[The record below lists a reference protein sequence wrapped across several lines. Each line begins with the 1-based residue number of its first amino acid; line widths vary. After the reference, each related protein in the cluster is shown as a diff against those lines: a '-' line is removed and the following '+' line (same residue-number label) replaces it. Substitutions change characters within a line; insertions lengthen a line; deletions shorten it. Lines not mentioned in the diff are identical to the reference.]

1 MDKPETL
8 RILAV
13 LRVAYPNFY
22 KAMSEED
29 YKDTVILWC
38 DMFKDDP
45 FALVSAAVKTLIATD
60 EKGYPPHIG
69 AVKAALAKLV
79 ELTEPPVLTEMEAWN
94 LVRSKMSAYATHEDF
109 LELPEVIRRA
119 VGSASM
125 LCQWAQTDI
134 ESLHVIQSNFMRSY
148 RSARDAERERKR
160 IPPDVRKMIE
170 GSRGGAM
177 FQLTAEAEKD
187 DLERPA

>member
-8 RILAV
+8 KILAI

-22 KAMSEED
+22 KGMGSDD
-29 YKDTVILWC
+29 YNDTVILWC

-69 AVKAALAKLV
+69 AVKAAIAK
-79 ELTEPPVLTEMEAWN
+79 LTEPSTLTEMEAWN
-94 LVRSKMSAYATHEDF
+94 LVRTKLSAYATHEDF
-109 LELPEVIRRA
+109 LELPEAIRRA
-119 VGSASM
+119 VGSASQ
-125 LCQWAQTDI
+125 LCQWAMMDMDA
-134 ESLHVIQSNFMRSY
+134 LPVIMSNFMRSY

-187 DLERPA
+187 DQERPA